1 MEDYTEEFLL
11 QTDKS
16 SIMSILADP
25 NRFAGITGHIV
36 FFKIFDSENQSYVA
50 QGSAR
55 KPINKYRAVF
65 IYEDNSGNLNHILG
79 TMEGPEIMPNQISY
93 KGESDDRKLNA
104 LFVFSFTSKGSDT
117 ILNIKSEINL
127 RQGFFSRLFNK
138 FYGNMAEHLVK
149 CHIIPYLS
157 KIGPQVSYNLT
168 EISKTLGNMNELILT
183 LRNLPKIDLGYVIIK
198 GDTFKFIA
206 SIKDGELRN
215 MKLKSNGN
223 EISGG
228 EALAKLFTLNG
239 RAEMSIY
246 RLPAEEVLLEKIN
259 KL

>member
-11 QTDKS
+11 PADKS
-16 SIMSILADP
+16 SIVSILADP
-25 NRFAGITGHIV
+25 SRFSGITGHIA
-36 FFKIFDSENQSYVA
+36 FFKIFDSEKQNYVA
-50 QGSAR
+50 QGSAV

-65 IYEDNSGNLNHILG
+65 IYEDNNGNLNHVLG

-93 KGESDDRKLNA
+93 KGESDDGKMSA
-104 LFVFSFTSKGSDT
+104 SFVFSFIPKGSDT
-117 ILNIKSEINL
+117 RLNIKSEISL

-138 FYGNMAEHLVK
+138 FYGNMAEHIVK

-183 LRNLPKIDLGYVIIK
+183 LRNLPKIDLGCVIIK
-198 GDTFKFIA
+198 GDTFKFVA
-206 SIKDGELRN
+206 SIKEGELRN
-215 MKLKSNGN
+215 MRLKSNGD
-223 EISGG
+223 EINGG

-246 RLPAEEVLLEKIN
+246 KLPAEEVLLEKIN